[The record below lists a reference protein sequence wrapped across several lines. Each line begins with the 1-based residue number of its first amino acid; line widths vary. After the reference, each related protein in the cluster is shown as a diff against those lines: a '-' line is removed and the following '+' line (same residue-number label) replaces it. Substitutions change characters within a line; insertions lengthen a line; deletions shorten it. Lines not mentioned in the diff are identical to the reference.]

1 MQGWQSSFAKSG
13 EQTAQSIE
21 DKWICQFD
29 KLKSRVV
36 TPVVTTFIVVDN
48 KLSKS
53 SIGIVV
59 ICSQKYISKSW
70 WRGHLAVCWKNDE
83 HFCQKTKAC
92 STKKNNVTVK
102 KKSICP
108 SIVFTCPLMTLI
120 DMEVPLLLS
129 SSFDDLISCC
139 LWYRKI

>member
-1 MQGWQSSFAKSG
+1 MHGWQSSFAKSG

-21 DKWICQFD
+21 DKWICQFH

-59 ICSQKYISKSW
+59 ICSQKYIRKD
-70 WRGHLAVCWKNDE
+70 K
-83 HFCQKTKAC
+83 QKESSEANSAWEVAKIGSVQAAC
-92 STKKNNVTVK
+92 LRP
-102 KKSICP
+102 IR
-108 SIVFTCPLMTLI
+108 
-120 DMEVPLLLS
+120 LL
-129 SSFDDLISCC
+129 
-139 LWYRKI
+139 